1 MEKKQQDYNEFQ
13 ITPTHTWKYMKHNMK
28 GTAQS
33 IIKSALLNIFKIS
46 SEESIQTAPAKVWKF
61 SRVSLIPAG
70 LATMVYGVHAGVTLN
85 RPAYSGVQ
93 RRQSLGPPV
102 NRAMSSVQCAASPDD
117 LKGPRSKLIL
127 T

>member
-28 GTAQS
+28 GTVQS

-61 SRVSLIPAG
+61 SRVFPHPGRASDYG
-70 LATMVYGVHAGVTLN
+70 LRGARRRYVKPSRLQRSATTTVA
-85 RPAYSGVQ
+85 RPP
-93 RRQSLGPPV
+93 RKPC
-102 NRAMSSVQCAASPDD
+102 NVQCAMCSQPRRSE
-117 LKGPRSKLIL
+117 GPKK
-127 T
+127 